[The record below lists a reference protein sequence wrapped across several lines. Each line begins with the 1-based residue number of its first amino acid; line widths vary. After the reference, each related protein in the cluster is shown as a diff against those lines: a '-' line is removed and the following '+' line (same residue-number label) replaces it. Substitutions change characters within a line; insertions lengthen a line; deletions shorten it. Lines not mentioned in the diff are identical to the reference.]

1 MLKTIA
7 MKQIDRVKPEKR
19 MTESPTIMKLWTS
32 SFRFISALC
41 LSATLIAGTA
51 TADPIETA
59 AREAFI
65 FDMNTG
71 AVLLEKNADQLMAPA
86 SMSKLMTI
94 TMVFER
100 LKDGTLNLED
110 TLPVSEKAWKKGG
123 SKMFVE
129 VDSRVSIGD
138 LLRGIII
145 QSGNDACIVVAEGL
159 GGSEEGFAEAMTSRA
174 RELGLE
180 KSTFMNATGWPDP
193 DHKMT
198 ARELGILAKHLIQD
212 FPEYYPIFNEKE
224 FTFSEIKQGNRNPL
238 LYKDNGADG
247 LKTGHTEES
256 GYGLVGSAERDGRR
270 IILVVNGLENAK
282 ERSRESERL
291 MEWAFREF
299 NNYALFKSGDV
310 VDNARVWLGDKDVVP
325 LTVESDLTVTL
336 SRQARKSMTV
346 KVVYNE
352 PIPAPIIKGTPVA
365 QLVVSG
371 PEIETIAVPLVAMED
386 ISRPGTFKRLTSAV
400 EYLVFGPSAN

>member
-1 MLKTIA
+1 
-7 MKQIDRVKPEKR
+7 
-19 MTESPTIMKLWTS
+19 MTESVTAMTCRTFSTRIFSL
-32 SFRFISALC
+32 LC
-41 LSATLIAGTA
+41 LCMALSITA
-51 TADPIETA
+51 ARADAIDTP

-71 AVLLEKNADQLMAPA
+71 AILLEKNADDLMAPA

-94 TMVFER
+94 TMLFER
-100 LKDGTLNLED
+100 LKEGSLSMDD

-129 VDSRVSIGD
+129 VDTRVKIGD
-138 LLRGIII
+138 LLRGIIV

-159 GGSEEGFAEAMTSRA
+159 GGSEEAFADAMTARA
-174 RELGLE
+174 RELGLQ
-180 KSTFMNATGWPDP
+180 KSTFANATGWPDP
-193 DHKMT
+193 NHKMT
-198 ARELGILAKHLIQD
+198 ARELGMLAKHIIED
-212 FPEYYPIFNEKE
+212 FPEYYPIFAEKD
-224 FTFSEIKQGNRNPL
+224 FTYSEINQGNRNPL

-256 GYGLVGSAERDGRR
+256 GYGLVGSSERNGRR
-270 IILVVNGLENAK
+270 LILVVNGLENAK

-299 NNYALFKSGDV
+299 DNYALFKAGDV
-310 VDNARVWLGDKDVVP
+310 VDNARVWLGSQDTVP

-336 SRQARKSMTV
+336 SRQARKSMVV

-352 PIPAPIIKGTPVA
+352 PIPAPIVKGTPVA
-365 QLVVSG
+365 QLVVSA
-371 PEIETIAVPLVAMED
+371 PEMETVSVPLVAMED
-386 ISRPGTFKRLTSAV
+386 VTRPGPFKRLTSAV
-400 EYLVFGPSAN
+400 EYLVFGPPAN